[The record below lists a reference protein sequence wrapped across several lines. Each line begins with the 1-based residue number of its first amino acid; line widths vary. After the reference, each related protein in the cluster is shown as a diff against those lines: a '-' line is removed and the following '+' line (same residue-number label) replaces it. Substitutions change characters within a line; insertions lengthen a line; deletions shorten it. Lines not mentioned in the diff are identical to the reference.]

1 MKKILVVI
9 AGILLSLSIYF
20 AYRTIPE
27 VQNTLRPVLPS
38 PDVST
43 IPDEPVTEN
52 KTINQAGS
60 IITSQFDRTYSTD
73 DIASFVEGLYSAYE
87 IRNPRYPVDLYR
99 VAFNTTDE
107 NGQLLSVRGQMYI
120 PDTETGDQLPVYVF
134 GAGTT
139 GIEDHCAPSKE
150 IVSVNNWGDYNAHM
164 LSYATQ
170 GYIVFFPDYE
180 GFNDLARVHHYFHA
194 RLEANVMLDAARATY
209 DFYNKNPDVEPKP
222 RKAVFFAGYSQGGHA
237 AFAARDYANEYAPE
251 VPIKGVIGYAPA
263 PNIRTLL
270 LENPNLAPYL
280 VVAYNDLYPEVVT
293 PERILNNRF
302 LADLQDKTTEYCI
315 SEASTLFSKK
325 MEDVYRP
332 EFIEALNNE
341 FAGAYQDMG
350 EIFEKNGAGYR
361 EGDIPILYLQGG
373 ADPIT
378 SEKSAN
384 LFLEESCANNNRITY
399 QLYPGVHH
407 YQTRQVSY
415 IDTFEWMEAV
425 LADGDIENYC
435 ASAT

>member
-1 MKKILVVI
+1 MKQIIVVVI
-9 AGILLSLSIYF
+9 GVLLALAVYF

-38 PDVST
+38 PNVSP
-43 IPDEPVTEN
+43 IPNQPVTDE
-52 KTINQAGS
+52 KTIDQAGS

-73 DIASFVEGLYSAYE
+73 DISSFVEGLYGAYD
-87 IRNPRYPVDLYR
+87 IRDPRYSVDLYR

-107 NGQLLSVRGQMYI
+107 NGKILSVRGQMYV
-120 PDTETGDQLPVYVF
+120 PKTESAKQLPVYVF

-150 IVSVNNWGDYNAHM
+150 IVSVNNWGGYNAHM

-209 DFYNKNPDVEPKP
+209 DFYNKNPDINPEPQ
-222 RKAVFFAGYSQGGHA
+222 KAVFFAGYSQGGHA
-237 AFAARDYANEYAPE
+237 AFAARDYAQEYAPE

-280 VVAYNDLYPEVVT
+280 VVAYNDLYPDVVT
-293 PERILNNRF
+293 PERILNDRF
-302 LADLQDKTTEYCI
+302 LTDLQDKTTEYCI

-332 EFIEALNNE
+332 EFIQALNSG

-350 EIFEKNGAGYR
+350 EIFEENGAGYR

-373 ADPIT
+373 GDPIT

-384 LFLEESCANNNRITY
+384 LFLKESCANNNTITY

-415 IDTFEWMEAV
+415 IDTFEWMELI
-425 LADGDIENYC
+425 LAGNEVENYC
-435 ASAT
+435 TTSS